1 MNIKVKFKGRKANI
15 PVRTGES
22 ARFTKVVK
30 EFSDFTDSILIER
43 KCNDRI
49 DQSLC
54 RNPNCGGW
62 FSHSQVG
69 LHPATKDNLPEGFIE
84 P

>member
-1 MNIKVKFKGRKANI
+1 MNINIKHKGREIKI

-30 EFSDFTDSILIER
+30 DFSDFTDSILIER

-49 DQSLC
+49 SQDLC
-54 RNPNCGGW
+54 LNPDCGGW

-69 LHPATKDNLPEGFIE
+69 LHPPTKDNLPEGFVE
-84 P
+84 Q